1 MEANPMSD
9 TLVRPQTEQTL
20 NLVTAPVETQILD
33 ITDDAANQ
41 LRTLVA
47 QQETTDMALRVFVY
61 PGGCSGMQ
69 YGMALE
75 DQIAD
80 DDKLIELKGVRLVV
94 DESSIPYILGSEID
108 YVDSLMGGG
117 FRIYNP
123 NAVSSCSCGHS
134 FDTGGDGSEARSCG
148 SCH

>member
-1 MEANPMSD
+1 MSD
-9 TLVRPQTEQTL
+9 TLVRPQPAEETV
-20 NLVTAPVETQILD
+20 NAIITAPVEPQILD
-33 ITDDAANQ
+33 ITDEAASQ
-41 LRTLVA
+41 LTKLVA
-47 QQETTDMALRVFVY
+47 EQETADMALRVFVY

-80 DDKLIELKGVRLVV
+80 DDKVVELKGVRLVV

-134 FDTGGDGSEARSCG
+134 FDTGSDGSEARSCG

>member
-1 MEANPMSD
+1 MSD
-9 TLVRPQTEQTL
+9 TLVRQQQTAETF
-20 NLVTAPVETQILD
+20 NAIITAPVETKILD
-33 ITDDAANQ
+33 ITDDAAKQ
-41 LRTLVA
+41 LCTLVA
-47 QQETTDMALRVFVY
+47 QQETPDMALRVFVY

-75 DQIAD
+75 DQIAE
-80 DDKLIELKGVRLVV
+80 DDKLIEMKGVRLVV
-94 DESSIPYILGSEID
+94 DESSIPYIVGSEID

-134 FDTGGDGSEARSCG
+134 FDTGSDGAEARSCN

>member
-1 MEANPMSD
+1 MSD
-9 TLVRPQTEQTL
+9 TLVRPTTDMQDTL
-20 NLVTAPVETQILD
+20 NAIVTAPVEPQILA
-33 ITDDAANQ
+33 ITDEAASQ
-41 LRTLVA
+41 LSKLVA
-47 QQETTDMALRVFVY
+47 EQETADMALRVFVY

-80 DDKLIELKGVRLVV
+80 DDKLIPLKGVRLVV
-94 DESSIPYILGSEID
+94 DESSIPYIMGSEID

-134 FDTGGDGSEARSCG
+134 FDTGSESESARSCG

>member
-1 MEANPMSD
+1 MSD
-9 TLVRPQTEQTL
+9 TLVRQQQTAETF
-20 NLVTAPVETQILD
+20 NAIITAPVETQILD
-33 ITDDAANQ
+33 ITDDAAKQ
-41 LRTLVA
+41 LCTLVA
-47 QQETTDMALRVFVY
+47 QQESPNMALRVFVY

-75 DQIAD
+75 DQIAE

-134 FDTGGDGSEARSCG
+134 FDTGSEGGEARSCN

>member
-1 MEANPMSD
+1 MTD
-9 TLVRPQTEQTL
+9 TITRPQMQETL
-20 NLVTAPVETQILD
+20 NLMTAPVETQILD
-33 ITDDAANQ
+33 ITDEAASQ
-41 LRTLVA
+41 LRTLVTE
-47 QQETTDMALRVFVY
+47 QETPDMALRVFVY

-80 DDKLIELKGVRLVV
+80 DDKIIALKGVRLVV
-94 DESSIPYILGSEID
+94 DESSIPYLVGSEID
-108 YVDSLMGGG
+108 YVNSLMGGG

-134 FDTGGDGSEARSCG
+134 FDTGGEADSARSCG